1 MNDRKNGIA
10 TLLTV
15 IAIVLFLSGAFMSY
29 VLFNDYSDEAGIY
42 MAAATIISGS
52 MFLGFAEIIKLLQQ
66 LNNKAI
72 SQEQIRRAIK
82 DAKES

>member
-1 MNDRKNGIA
+1 MNNKNGVA

-15 IAIVLFLSGAFMSY
+15 IAIIEFISGAFMTF
-29 VLFNDYSDEAGIY
+29 VAFHNHQEEVGIY
-42 MAAATIISGS
+42 VAMATIIAGS
-52 MFLGFAEIIKLLQQ
+52 MFLGFAEIIKQLQE